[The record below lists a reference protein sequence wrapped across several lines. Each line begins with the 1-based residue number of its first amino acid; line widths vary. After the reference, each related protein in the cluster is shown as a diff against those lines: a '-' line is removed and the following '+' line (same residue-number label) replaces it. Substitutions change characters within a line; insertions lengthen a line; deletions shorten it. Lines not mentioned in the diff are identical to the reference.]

1 MGCLGCGFSYDR
13 HYSETADSSAM
24 LGATTTNN
32 RERTPQ
38 EKVTA
43 EWEAMAGEWDDMA
56 SGYANGFYKL
66 LWQTTGLDPNASN
79 GTTPEIGTVLDFG
92 CGTGLLTDKLR
103 LVSKKVVALDA
114 SPAMI
119 AILQEKIKSMEWEN
133 VDAAVA
139 VLGTAD
145 DENTQAATTTRRK
158 LEDLEGTVD
167 LIVASSVMSF
177 VPEVDLEATMRALGR
192 LLKPG
197 GLFCHSDW
205 PKSQEKFPNGI
216 DETKANNLYAMGGLS
231 AKTIKIMPLDT
242 GGEQISVLI
251 GVAVKV

>member
-1 MGCLGCGFSYDR
+1 MFGPITR
-13 HYSETADSSAM
+13 T
-24 LGATTTNN
+24 N
-32 RERTPQ
+32 RELTPQ
-38 EKVTA
+38 DKVTA
-43 EWEAMAGEWDDMA
+43 QWNAMAGEWDDMA

-66 LWQTTGLDPNASN
+66 LWQTTGLVERNDSIDGNHQPAR
-79 GTTPEIGTVLDFG
+79 IGTVLDFD
-92 CGTGLLTDKLR
+92 CGTGILADKLR

-139 VLGTAD
+139 VLASGAPSDTM
-145 DENTQAATTTRRK
+145 ATTTREM
-158 LEDLEGTVD
+158 LEGLEGTVD

-177 VPEVDLEATMRALGR
+177 VPEVDLEATMKALGR

-205 PKSQEKFPNGI
+205 PKSQEQYPDGF
-216 DETKANNLYAMGGLS
+216 DEAKAENMYAMGGLTT
-231 AKTIKIMPLDT
+231 KTIEIMPLDT
-242 GGEQISVLI
+242 GSERIKVFF
-251 GVAVKV
+251 GVASKV

>member
-1 MGCLGCGFSYDR
+1 MF
-13 HYSETADSSAM
+13 
-24 LGATTTNN
+24 GAAPTN

-66 LWQTTGLDPNASN
+66 LWQTTGLDPSDSN
-79 GTTPEIGTVLDFG
+79 GTTPAIGTVLDFG
-92 CGTGLLTDKLR
+92 CGTGILADKLR

-139 VLGTAD
+139 VLATAD
-145 DENTQAATTTRRK
+145 DDTKAATTRRT
-158 LEDLEGTVD
+158 LEGLEGTVD

-177 VPEVDLEATMRALGR
+177 VPEADLEATMRGLGR

-205 PKSQEKFPNGI
+205 PKSQEQFPDGF
-216 DETKANNLYAMGGLS
+216 DEAKAENMYAMGGLS
-231 AKTIKIMPLDT
+231 AKTLKIMPLDT
-242 GGEQISVLI
+242 GGEKMEVFI
-251 GVAVKV
+251 GVAEKSLET

>member
-1 MGCLGCGFSYDR
+1 MF
-13 HYSETADSSAM
+13 
-24 LGATTTNN
+24 GATATTN
-32 RERTPQ
+32 RVRTPQ
-38 EKVTA
+38 EQVTA
-43 EWEAMAGEWDDMA
+43 EWNDMAGEWDDMA
-56 SGYANGFYKL
+56 SGYANGFYQL
-66 LWQTTGLDPNASN
+66 LWQTTGLDPNDSN
-79 GTTPEIGTVLDFG
+79 GTNPAIGTVLDFG
-92 CGTGLLTDKLR
+92 CGTGLLANKLR

-139 VLGTAD
+139 VLATAD
-145 DENTQAATTTRRK
+145 GENSQAAMTTRRT
-158 LEDLEGTVD
+158 LVELEGTVD

-177 VPEVDLEATMRALGR
+177 VPGVDLEATMSALGR

-205 PKSQEKFPNGI
+205 PKSQEKFPDGF
-216 DETKANNLYAMGGLS
+216 DETKAVNMYAMGGLS
-231 AKTIKIMPLDT
+231 AKTIKIVPLDT
-242 GGEQISVLI
+242 GGEQINVLI